1 MSVYKKLQDARIQLQ
16 NTKLSK
22 SGKNKFAGYEYFE
35 LGDFLPAIQTICQK
49 VGLCG
54 VVSFNTDM
62 AYLTI
67 YDTDGGDFATFTS
80 PMSSAALK
88 GCHDVQN
95 LGAVQTYLRRYLWTN
110 AFEIVEHDA
119 LDATMGNEKTTV
131 TAVTPKPVSL
141 STGNATL
148 GNNTVSVAPKP
159 VIKTVNG
166 YPVDK
171 NLKIIGPKPIT
182 GEKGEFQIV
191 APGIPDSDLDIPQ
204 WLANI
209 KEAAKVLLAV
219 ADNEED
225 VMHIFKKNKVLFD
238 AVKTTDAVFFKE
250 LMALFTEAKT
260 QLIKE

>member
-1 MSVYKKLQDARIQLQ
+1 MNVYKKLQDARIQLQ

-35 LGDFLPAIQTICQK
+35 LGDFLPSIQAICQK

-54 VVSFNTDM
+54 VVSFNQDM

-67 YDTDGGDFATFTS
+67 YDTEGGDSNFVTFTS

-119 LDATMGNEKTTV
+119 LDATTGNEPVAKTTV
-131 TAVTPKPVSL
+131 TPVTPKPVVE
-141 STGNATL
+141 AK
-148 GNNTVSVAPKP
+148 PK
-159 VIKTVNG
+159 VE
-166 YPVDK
+166 
-171 NLKIIGPKPIT
+171 PKPIV
-182 GEKGEFQIV
+182 GQKGEFQIV
-191 APGIPDSDLDIPQ
+191 APGIPDSELDIPQ

-209 KEAAKVLLAV
+209 KDSAKVLLAV
-219 ADNEED
+219 AENEED

-250 LMALFTEAKT
+250 LMALFTEAKN
-260 QLIKE
+260 QLVKE